1 MVYPAPSYDAARTMK
16 SRDYQDLIG
25 GALLLAL
32 GVFFVV
38 YARRY
43 NFGTLAQMGPGFFPT
58 VLGILLGILGA
69 LIALPAW
76 GRRGA
81 MPSVQW
87 KTLLWVLGG
96 VVLFAFTLR
105 PLGLI
110 VASLLTVIASSLA
123 DRETSWRLRI
133 IIAISVML
141 ITVGIFKFGLGMIIP
156 LWWGE

>member
-1 MVYPAPSYDAARTMK
+1 MK

-32 GVFFVV
+32 GVFFVL

-58 VLGILLGILGA
+58 VLGVMLAILGA

-76 GRRGA
+76 KRKGS

-87 KTLLWVLGG
+87 RTLLLVLAG

-110 VASLLTVIASSLA
+110 VACLLTVIASSLA
-123 DRETSWRLRI
+123 DRETSWRLRL
-133 IIAISVML
+133 IIAIAVML
-141 ITVGIFKFGLGMIIP
+141 ITVGIFKFGLGMTIP